1 LERKRAAAAAAAAVC
16 LCPAMVDAI
25 NRPQI
30 HKLGKGCGRG
40 EGHGE
45 SGLRMCNDGCP
56 TGVQRGS
63 SRLGGSA
70 PPPLGC

>member
-1 LERKRAAAAAAAAVC
+1 LERKRAAAAAAAVC

-40 EGHGE
+40 G
-45 SGLRMCNDGCP
+45 
-56 TGVQRGS
+56 
-63 SRLGGSA
+63 
-70 PPPLGC
+70 

>member
-30 HKLGKGCGRG
+30 HKLGRGAGAGKGTGSRA
-40 EGHGE
+40 
-45 SGLRMCNDGCP
+45 SGCATMG
-56 TGVQRGS
+56 
-63 SRLGGSA
+63 A
-70 PPPLGC
+70 LGC